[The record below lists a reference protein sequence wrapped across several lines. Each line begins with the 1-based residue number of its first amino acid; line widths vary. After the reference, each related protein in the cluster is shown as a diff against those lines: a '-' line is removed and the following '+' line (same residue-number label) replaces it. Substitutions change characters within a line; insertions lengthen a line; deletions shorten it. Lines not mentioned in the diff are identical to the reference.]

1 MIRNYY
7 ISIAIAALLG
17 IAACAVPANMITL
30 CPDVVTNL
38 ERISMILLLASI
50 PLALKLFQKK
60 TEMISPDI
68 SEEEHYN
75 IALHWANVRI
85 WIVASALYV
94 NEALFAVTKNS
105 SMIFC
110 CLIAAIVLVFFC
122 RYKKR

>member
-30 CPDVVTNL
+30 CPDVVANL

-75 IALHWANVRI
+75 IALYWANVRI